1 MATDKK
7 EKLQKILEQIERE
20 NAVIS
25 KAKDNIKRLTVQKKK
40 LEKAIQDDEFAMIRS
55 SLEENGITSVEE
67 FNRHFSNNGISQN
80 QKSGD
85 DSSLD
90 PIL

>member
-80 QKSGD
+80 QKNGD